1 MSDPP
6 SYDQDL
12 LARLNALKKS
22 TITLDT
28 TEYVRRNNAAGQLTQ
43 LNTP

>member
-12 LARLNALKKS
+12 LARLNALKKTS
-22 TITLDT
+22 ISLD
-28 TEYVRRNNAAGQLTQ
+28 AAK
-43 LNTP
+43 